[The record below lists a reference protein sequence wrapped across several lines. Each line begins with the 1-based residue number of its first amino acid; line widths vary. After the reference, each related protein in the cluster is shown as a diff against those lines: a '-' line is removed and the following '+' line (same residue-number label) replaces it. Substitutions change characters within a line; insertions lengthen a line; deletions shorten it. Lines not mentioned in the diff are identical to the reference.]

1 MANIIGTTG
10 PDTIGLD
17 TVSDGVTGGTP
28 TDGDDTITGL
38 AGNDTLAGGL
48 GADTF
53 IFAPGHG
60 QDVIDSDIAMGTE
73 FEPGVDKIDL
83 SAIRQISDYQDLTGY
98 HLSDVGD
105 STTID
110 TDDTSGGFQGQNTIT
125 LESVQNEEL
134 TADDFIFTDDPLP
147 TVTVRN
153 ASRSEGDSGTT
164 ELVFTVNSSAPAT
177 EVITVDW
184 AVALNGTAKA
194 DDLAPGQV
202 LSGTVTIP
210 VGERSAQFTVG
221 VQGDTNAEQNDT
233 FTVQLSNAENAVIL
247 ANNATAQ
254 GTIENDDG
262 TPTVFS
268 IQSELSQQEDDGVT
282 ASLDY
287 TFDVFRLGDTSGTDT
302 VDVLFLAGDTDADDF
317 GGTLPPIVQTVTFEP
332 GDKTQTVTVTIQ
344 DDFDR
349 EVDETFFLRLSNPNE
364 GVIDTTFDTAVGTI
378 VNDDDGPP
386 VPTTYSIESLLTD
399 LDEGNDGETTTWGF
413 LIKRKGDDVSSAGQV
428 EVVFDPGTTSAD
440 DFAGGALPES
450 QFVSFD
456 PGQKERLVTVEIAG
470 DTLSEL
476 DETFILRLQT
486 PSTGE
491 IDPEKSSA
499 TGTIVNDDDGEAPPP
514 EPEVSLSVDVASQA
528 EGDTDTTK
536 YVFTVSRTDD
546 ATQSAALVS
555 FDQGTTDAADFGG
568 TLPEDQPVFFD
579 VGELTQDFTI
589 EVTGDTDVEDNES
602 FTYSITDVLQATI
615 DQNASTATATIVND
629 DEEPAPEPPVISIAA
644 DASANQEEG
653 DAGSKDFTFTVTR
666 SGEDLSEESTVEVAF
681 TAGDT
686 DAADFD
692 GGLPPTQ
699 KVTFAAGEETQPVTI
714 SVAGDTDVEDN
725 ETFTLTLQSAS
736 GATIDETGDTA
747 DGTIVNDDEE
757 QPPEP
762 PVISITADA
771 SANQEEGNDG
781 ATEFDFTVT
790 RTGEDLSEESTVE
803 VAFTAGDTD
812 AADFDG
818 GLPPTQRV
826 TFAAGEET
834 QPVTISV
841 SGDTDVEP
849 NESFTLTLQ
858 NATGATIDNTADT
871 ADGTIVNDD
880 VEVPTGTFQ
889 GTNGDDDLPGT
900 LGDDTI
906 DGLDGDDFIF
916 GNEGADTLDGGPGS
930 DIVVGGDGDDLL
942 ISDEDGIKDYL
953 SGGRGSNTFKFSGG
967 NGRDEITDFTNGL
980 DLIDLSAYSG
990 VGFNDLDIRLTDSV
1004 VRITGYGGGGDE
1016 INLEGVDQRDV
1027 DESDFIF
1034 AGGNSIYI
1042 SDVQLT
1048 EGDSGTTTDAV
1059 FTVSLST
1066 PVGDTVTV
1074 DYATADGTATA
1085 GSDYTAV
1092 DGTLTFEPGETAQE
1106 VRVPI
1111 TGDGAIE
1118 PNESFFVNLSN
1129 PVNDVIADGQG
1140 EATIVDDDGDA
1151 LNAPGISADE
1161 VFDGT
1166 DGDDV
1171 LQGSDGDDA
1180 LNGLE
1185 GDDVLSGRGGDDT
1198 LDGGAGDD
1206 ILAGGSGDDT
1216 LDGGGDDDVLGGGSG
1231 NDELNGGAG
1240 NDSLAGGSG
1249 DDQLSGG
1256 AGNDTLIGGSGND
1269 RFVFTAADED
1279 SGQDTIRMFNA
1290 GEDTL
1295 AFEDYGERLDAF
1307 SDLDTNTNGV
1317 LDDGDA
1323 NVSVDAGNTVIDL
1336 GGQTDGA
1343 IAGTLTLAGVTG
1355 LVADDM
1361 AFS

>member
-10 PDTIGLD
+10 PDEITLD
-17 TVSDGVTGGTP
+17 SVSEGVTGGVP
-28 TDGDDTITGL
+28 TDGDDTINGL
-38 AGNDTLAGGL
+38 AGNDLLAGGL

-233 FTVQLSNAENAVIL
+233 FTVQLSNAENAVVL

-476 DETFILRLQT
+476 DETFILSLQNAD
-486 PSTGE
+486 PGSS

-499 TGTIVNDDDGEAPPP
+499 TGTIVNDDAPP
-514 EPEVSLSVDVASQA
+514 
-528 EGDTDTTK
+528 
-536 YVFTVSRTDD
+536 
-546 ATQSAALVS
+546 
-555 FDQGTTDAADFGG
+555 
-568 TLPEDQPVFFD
+568 
-579 VGELTQDFTI
+579 
-589 EVTGDTDVEDNES
+589 TGA
-602 FTYSITDVLQATI
+602 IT
-615 DQNASTATATIVND
+615 
-629 DEEPAPEPPVISIAA
+629 
-644 DASANQEEG
+644 G
-653 DAGSKDFTFTVTR
+653 
-666 SGEDLSEESTVEVAF
+666 
-681 TAGDT
+681 TAGD
-686 DAADFD
+686 DIIIPGDVSD
-692 GGLPPTQ
+692 G
-699 KVTFAAGEETQPVTI
+699 VTGGEP
-714 SVAGDTDVEDN
+714 
-725 ETFTLTLQSAS
+725 
-736 GATIDETGDTA
+736 
-747 DGTIVNDDEE
+747 
-757 QPPEP
+757 
-762 PVISITADA
+762 
-771 SANQEEGNDG
+771 
-781 ATEFDFTVT
+781 
-790 RTGEDLSEESTVE
+790 SE
-803 VAFTAGDTD
+803 A
-812 AADFDG
+812 
-818 GLPPTQRV
+818 
-826 TFAAGEET
+826 
-834 QPVTISV
+834 
-841 SGDTDVEP
+841 
-849 NESFTLTLQ
+849 
-858 NATGATIDNTADT
+858 
-871 ADGTIVNDD
+871 
-880 VEVPTGTFQ
+880 
-889 GTNGDDDLPGT
+889 
-900 LGDDTI
+900 DDTI
-906 DGLDGDDFIF
+906 DALG
-916 GNEGADTLDGGPGS
+916 GNDIVSGGGGADTIEGG
-930 DIVVGGDGDDLL
+930 GGNDVLLGGAGDD
-942 ISDEDGIKDYL
+942 
-953 SGGRGSNTFKFSGG
+953 T
-967 NGRDEITDFTNGL
+967 
-980 DLIDLSAYSG
+980 
-990 VGFNDLDIRLTDSV
+990 LTDSEFGND
-1004 VRITGYGGGGDE
+1004 TLAGGQGNDT
-1016 INLEGVDQRDV
+1016 LEG
-1027 DESDFIF
+1027 
-1034 AGGNSIYI
+1034 GK
-1042 SDVQLT
+1042 
-1048 EGDSGTTTDAV
+1048 
-1059 FTVSLST
+1059 
-1066 PVGDTVTV
+1066 
-1074 DYATADGTATA
+1074 
-1085 GSDYTAV
+1085 
-1092 DGTLTFEPGETAQE
+1092 
-1106 VRVPI
+1106 
-1111 TGDGAIE
+1111 
-1118 PNESFFVNLSN
+1118 
-1129 PVNDVIADGQG
+1129 
-1140 EATIVDDDGDA
+1140 
-1151 LNAPGISADE
+1151 
-1161 VFDGT
+1161 
-1166 DGDDV
+1166 
-1171 LQGSDGDDA
+1171 
-1180 LNGLE
+1180 
-1185 GDDVLSGRGGDDT
+1185 GDDT
-1198 LDGGAGDD
+1198 LDGGT
-1206 ILAGGSGDDT
+1206 GDDT
-1216 LDGGGDDDVLGGGSG
+1216 LDGGIGLDTLRGGADNDILRGGDAADTLQGEAGDDTLEGGEG
-1231 NDELNGGAG
+1231 NDTLEGGADDDTLS
-1240 NDSLAGGSG
+1240 DSSG
-1249 DDQLSGG
+1249 HNTLDGG
-1256 AGNDTLIGGSGND
+1256 AGNDTLTGGPGVDIYRFAGDNGAD
-1269 RFVFTAADED
+1269 RITAF
-1279 SGQDTIRMFNA
+1279 GF
-1290 GEDTL
+1290 G
-1295 AFEDYGERLDAF
+1295 
-1307 SDLDTNTNGV
+1307 
-1317 LDDGDA
+1317 GD
-1323 NVSVDAGNTVIDL
+1323 VIDL
-1336 GGQTDGA
+1336 SAYG
-1343 IAGTLTLAGVTG
+1343 LAGLDDFVIEPQGDDTVIFGYDNPDNTRTG
-1355 LVADDM
+1355 NTITLENVDPSRLTPRISSLM
-1361 AFS
+1361 QTPM